1 MNNDQAIDPQQPPS
15 AWTQI
20 AMQTKAAYERNTGRP
35 FDVWL
40 IGDVALDPSGINGDG
55 ERVAWGYARKALQR
69 MRHTCQVCGKP
80 GRVRSGTGGQFV
92 TRCAGCEAT
101 QAFYD
106 QLMQVF
112 CEYEDEHGSLKPVWH
127 EHELPVLI
135 RAALPPHLWRQTE
148 LPGRGS
154 LRYIAGSDLTDV
166 MPWLFKLS
174 MMLKEGLPRA
184 REISNLNNWKDEDA
198 RFRNSED

>member
-1 MNNDQAIDPQQPPS
+1 MNNDRAIDPQQPPS

-20 AMQTKAAYERNTGRP
+20 AMQTKAAFERNTGRP
-35 FDVWL
+35 FDAWL
-40 IGDVALDPSGINGDG
+40 IGDVAVDPSGINGGGD
-55 ERVAWGYARKALQR
+55 RVAWGYARKALQR

-101 QAFYD
+101 QVFYD
-106 QLMQVF
+106 QLTQVF

-127 EHELPVLI
+127 EHELPDLI
-135 RAALPPHLWRQTE
+135 RATLHSHLWRQTE

-174 MMLKEGLPRA
+174 ALLKQRTHARSASATQGLWREEESSNETA
-184 REISNLNNWKDEDA
+184 R
-198 RFRNSED
+198 R